1 MVTFRSNRI
10 RAGEPNR
17 TCFFTVEVLRECV
30 VVSWAGAATVVT
42 GSFRFILCFLDMLP
56 VLVEQA
62 LFRPAVQGVFKNS
75 DGFVWMVAGDL
86 VITGCQAN
94 L

>member
-1 MVTFRSNRI
+1 MITFRSNRI
-10 RAGEPNR
+10 RAGEPNK
-17 TCFFTVEVLRECV
+17 TGFFTVVVLRECV

-62 LFRPAVQGVFKNS
+62 WLRPAGS
-75 DGFVWMVAGDL
+75 
-86 VITGCQAN
+86 GCFQE
-94 L
+94 